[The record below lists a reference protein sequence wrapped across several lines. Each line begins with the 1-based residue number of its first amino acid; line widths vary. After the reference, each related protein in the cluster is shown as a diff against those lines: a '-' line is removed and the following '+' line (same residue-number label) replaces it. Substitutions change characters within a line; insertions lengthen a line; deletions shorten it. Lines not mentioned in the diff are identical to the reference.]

1 MTKQVKSKPK
11 KNKIIIKG
19 KDYPIDNSAFFRLT
33 SKHMLAKLL
42 FCTIDDIQEVIADPE
57 RYHEFEDNTN
67 PEKPRPIQKPK
78 PKLDA
83 LQSRIASLLCR
94 ISLPDYLHSGR
105 KNHSHVSNAT
115 YHIDN
120 ARGQVPVLT
129 TDITKFFPSTTKQ
142 KVYNFF
148 RRALQCSDCVANI
161 LADLCTCRD
170 FVPTG
175 SRISMPI
182 AFWANYPMFSELEQL
197 SQRHDVKMS
206 VYVDDLTFSGASV
219 NKLFCSTV
227 KKIIERHGLLP
238 HPTKTKIYAKTAVK
252 VITGVA
258 LIKNDI
264 ALTNEQHFKLSQDI
278 ESWKA
283 VKDSPMVKESKTF
296 KKIIGR
302 LNSLSII
309 DDRYKDKA
317 RSIRASTHA

>member
-1 MTKQVKSKPK
+1 MTNQARAKPK
-11 KNKIIIKG
+11 IITKNKNYSICK
-19 KDYPIDNSAFFRLT
+19 SAFFKLT
-33 SKHMLAKLL
+33 SKRMLSKLL
-42 FCTIDDIQEVIADPE
+42 LCSIDDIFEVLSDEE
-57 RYHEFEDNTN
+57 RYYEFEDRTN

-83 LQSRIASLLCR
+83 IQSRIASLLCR
-94 ISLPDYLHSGR
+94 ISLPSYLHSGR

-115 YHIDN
+115 YHIDS

-129 TDITKFFPSTTKQ
+129 TDITKFFASTTKC
-142 KVYNFF
+142 KVYSFF
-148 RRALQCSDCVANI
+148 REILRCSEDVANI

-182 AFWANYPMFSELEQL
+182 AYWANYPMFSELERL

-206 VYVDDLTFSGASV
+206 VYVDDLTFSGLSV
-219 NKLFCSTV
+219 NRLFCSTV

-238 HPTKTKIYAKTAVK
+238 HPTKTRIYPKDAVK
-252 VITGVA
+252 VITGIA
-258 LIKNDI
+258 IINNGI

-283 VKDSPMVKESKTF
+283 VKDAPMVKESKTF

-309 DDRYKDKA
+309 NARYKDKA
-317 RSIRASTHA
+317 RSIRLSTSG